1 MTHSITLHNAQQAHQ
16 TLAKLWQW
24 AKPRLLAGHRLRL
37 SVGEEKRSLPQNAK
51 LHALIGE
58 IAAQKEWAGRRWE
71 AEVWKRLLTA
81 AWMRANGE
89 SVMVVPALDGA
100 GVDVVFRP
108 TSSLDKAECSD
119 LLEYVQAW
127 AAQHGVTSAHE
138 ER

>member
-1 MTHSITLHNAQQAHQ
+1 MPSVTLYNAQAGSV
-16 TLAKLWQW
+16 AMRKAWEW
-24 AKPRLLAGHRLRL
+24 MKPRLLAGHRLRL

-58 IAAQKEWAGRRWE
+58 IAQQKEWAGRRWE

-89 SVMVVPALDGA
+89 SVLVVPALDGA